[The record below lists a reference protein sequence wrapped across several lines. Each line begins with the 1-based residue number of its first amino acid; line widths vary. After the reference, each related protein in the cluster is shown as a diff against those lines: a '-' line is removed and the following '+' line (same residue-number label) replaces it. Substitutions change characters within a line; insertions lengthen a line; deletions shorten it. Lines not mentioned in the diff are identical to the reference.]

1 MSLPEAPTR
10 TGLVDRTR
18 TDHRDAETLVAV
30 RFTPIVRLTKQE
42 AFAACQALAD
52 ADRALL
58 QAGRSAEAPPPSAT
72 CSTCSRSDWWP
83 VEPVT
88 STPAPGRSP
97 PPVCYRRR

>member
-10 TGLVDRTR
+10 PGLVDRTR
-18 TDHRDAETLVAV
+18 TDHRDAETPVAV

-58 QAGRSAEAPPPSAT
+58 QAGRSAEATALGDLFDLFEE
-72 CSTCSRSDWWP
+72 RL
-83 VEPVT
+83 V
-88 STPAPGRSP
+88 AR
-97 PPVCYRRR
+97 